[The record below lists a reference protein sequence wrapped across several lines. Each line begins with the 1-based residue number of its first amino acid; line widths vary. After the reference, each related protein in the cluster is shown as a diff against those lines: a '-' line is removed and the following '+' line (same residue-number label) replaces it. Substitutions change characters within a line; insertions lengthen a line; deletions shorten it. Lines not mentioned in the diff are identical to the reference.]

1 MPTRALRG
9 AITCDANSREEI
21 LARTTRLL
29 SVLFDRNEIGN
40 ESVTSVFFTA
50 TQDLTAVAPAVA
62 AREFGLVDV
71 PLLCAQEMHVEGSL
85 PRCVRVMI
93 HFDCDR
99 PRSALEHV
107 FLRHAITLRPD
118 LARHGDDE

>member
-9 AITCDANSREEI
+9 AITCDTNSREEI
-21 LARTTRLL
+21 LSRTTRLL
-29 SVLFDRNEIGN
+29 SVMFERNDIGFDC
-40 ESVTSVFFTA
+40 VTSAFFTA
-50 TQDLTAVAPAVA
+50 TDDLTAVAPAVA

-85 PRCVRVMI
+85 PRCVRVMV

-99 PRSALEHV
+99 ARSELEHV
-107 FLRHAITLRPD
+107 FLRQAATLRPD
-118 LARHGDDE
+118 LSRQGDDA